1 MVKLVVN
8 GMNYL
13 YGCFLVVE
21 YSNSAR
27 MYFKRV
33 KMGSKKEI
41 LLTQIFTVHEEE
53 EEEEETKTK
62 KKGGKM
68 EKQVIFFLASLQIPT
83 VFFFFHYTKEKGKK
97 KKIKKGT
104 KKGDDEAGWQ
114 KATIKHRYIIN
125 YGYLLVLIKEFN
137 SNN

>member
-53 EEEEETKTK
+53 EEETKTK
-62 KKGGKM
+62 KRGGNGKTSY
-68 EKQVIFFLASLQIPT
+68 FFWQACKSQQ
-83 VFFFFHYTKEKGKK
+83 FFFFTIQKKRVRKK
-97 KKIKKGT
+97 KLRKGRKKGMMRLD
-104 KKGDDEAGWQ
+104 GRRLQ
-114 KATIKHRYIIN
+114 
-125 YGYLLVLIKEFN
+125 
-137 SNN
+137 

>member
-53 EEEEETKTK
+53 EEETKTK
-62 KKGGKM
+62 KKGGKW
-68 EKQVIFFLASLQIPT
+68 KNKLFFLASLQIPT
-83 VFFFFHYTKEKGKK
+83 VFFFTIQKK
-97 KKIKKGT
+97 RVRKK
-104 KKGDDEAGWQ
+104 
-114 KATIKHRYIIN
+114 N
-125 YGYLLVLIKEFN
+125 
-137 SNN
+137 

>member
-41 LLTQIFTVHEEE
+41 LLTQISQCTRRRRRRR
-53 EEEEETKTK
+53 KQK
-62 KKGGKM
+62 PKKGGEM
-68 EKQVIFFLASLQIPT
+68 EKQVIFFGKPANPNS
-83 VFFFFHYTKEKGKK
+83 FFFSLYKRKG
-97 KKIKKGT
+97 
-104 KKGDDEAGWQ
+104 
-114 KATIKHRYIIN
+114 
-125 YGYLLVLIKEFN
+125 
-137 SNN
+137 

>member
-53 EEEEETKTK
+53 EEEETKTK
-62 KKGGKM
+62 KKGGKW
-68 EKQVIFFLASLQIPT
+68 KNKLFFFWQACKSQQ
-83 VFFFFHYTKEKGKK
+83 FFFHYTKEKGKK

>member
-53 EEEEETKTK
+53 EEEETKTK
-62 KKGGKM
+62 KKGGKW
-68 EKQVIFFLASLQIPT
+68 KNKL
-83 VFFFFHYTKEKGKK
+83 FFFGKPANPNSFFFSLYKRKG
-97 KKIKKGT
+97 
-104 KKGDDEAGWQ
+104 
-114 KATIKHRYIIN
+114 
-125 YGYLLVLIKEFN
+125 
-137 SNN
+137 

>member
-1 MVKLVVN
+1 
-8 GMNYL
+8 MNYL

-53 EEEEETKTK
+53 EEEETKTK
-62 KKGGKM
+62 KKGGKW
-68 EKQVIFFLASLQIPT
+68 KNKLFFFWQACKSQQ
-83 VFFFFHYTKEKGKK
+83 FFFFHYTKEKGKK

>member
-1 MVKLVVN
+1 
-8 GMNYL
+8 MNYL

-53 EEEEETKTK
+53 EEETKTK
-62 KKGGKM
+62 KKEGNGKTSY
-68 EKQVIFFLASLQIPT
+68 FFGKPANPNS
-83 VFFFFHYTKEKGKK
+83 FFFHYTKEKGKK

>member
-1 MVKLVVN
+1 
-8 GMNYL
+8 MNYL

-62 KKGGKM
+62 KRGGNGKTSY
-68 EKQVIFFLASLQIPT
+68 FFWQACKSQQ
-83 VFFFFHYTKEKGKK
+83 FFFFTIQKKRVRKK
-97 KKIKKGT
+97 KLRKGR

>member
-62 KKGGKM
+62 KRGGNGKTSY
-68 EKQVIFFLASLQIPT
+68 FFWQACKSQQ
-83 VFFFFHYTKEKGKK
+83 FFFFTIQKKRVRKK
-97 KKIKKGT
+97 KLRKGRKKGMMRLD
-104 KKGDDEAGWQ
+104 GRRLQ
-114 KATIKHRYIIN
+114 
-125 YGYLLVLIKEFN
+125 
-137 SNN
+137 

>member
-53 EEEEETKTK
+53 EEEETKTK
-62 KKGGKM
+62 KKGGKW
-68 EKQVIFFLASLQIPT
+68 KNKLFFFWQACKSQQ
-83 VFFFFHYTKEKGKK
+83 FFFFFTIQKKRVRKK
-97 KKIKKGT
+97 KLRKGRKKGMMRLD
-104 KKGDDEAGWQ
+104 GRRLQ
-114 KATIKHRYIIN
+114 
-125 YGYLLVLIKEFN
+125 
-137 SNN
+137 

>member
-53 EEEEETKTK
+53 EEEETKTK
-62 KKGGKM
+62 KKGGKW
-68 EKQVIFFLASLQIPT
+68 KNKLFFFWQACKSQQ
-83 VFFFFHYTKEKGKK
+83 FFFFHYTKEKGKK